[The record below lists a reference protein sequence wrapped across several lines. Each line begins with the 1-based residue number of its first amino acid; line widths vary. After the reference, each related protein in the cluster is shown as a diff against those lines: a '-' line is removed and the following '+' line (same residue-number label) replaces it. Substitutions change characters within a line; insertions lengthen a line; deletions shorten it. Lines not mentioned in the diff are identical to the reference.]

1 MSLMDS
7 VTTSDITNTPTSTT
21 TSVYSTDTLS
31 PTSTI
36 QLLPSN
42 IHTPFVVIDDYFI
55 TAAAAVGLV
64 FFIFITTCVITR
76 KCRNKCYVV
85 ANQTDS
91 QDVKITK
98 IVSNGNGSPTVDN
111 DNEGVPAVP
120 PPPASCGTTIP
131 YINKNHLTS
140 ELPVEQ
146 QESFGSHSDFT
157 PANNNIDTVASPAYA
172 IAVPGSVDSGGDYS
186 WSNLKDGPLSEQL
199 SQMSSRQQS
208 YNSQMSSGQ
217 PSYNSQS
224 VSNVIRTT
232 VI

>member
-1 MSLMDS
+1 
-7 VTTSDITNTPTSTT
+7 
-21 TSVYSTDTLS
+21 
-31 PTSTI
+31 
-36 QLLPSN
+36 
-42 IHTPFVVIDDYFI
+42 
-55 TAAAAVGLV
+55 
-64 FFIFITTCVITR
+64 
-76 KCRNKCYVV
+76 
-85 ANQTDS
+85 
-91 QDVKITK
+91 
-98 IVSNGNGSPTVDN
+98 
-111 DNEGVPAVP
+111 VPAVP

-208 YNSQMSSGQ
+208 YNSQVSQMSSGQ
-217 PSYNSQS
+217 QSYNSMSYYSANELDDFPVDLATSDELNHHDDTIEFNSGLILSPAFNEQTCEVQVENS
-224 VSNVIRTT
+224 HQQIVTHYTT
-232 VI
+232 QTPQIHDAN